1 MDFRIDAAFATPL
14 SLFRTSTIPFYPS
27 ISHKEQP
34 RCSTNPSTKKFM
46 RRDLQNLDI
55 PSFSE
60 VVQRVSPNNYP
71 LKRRLPKTL
80 QINIG
85 LTCNLACAHCH
96 VDSSPHR
103 SETMSAQVATRLI
116 ELVNNT
122 PSIEVVDITGG
133 APEMHAQ
140 FRSLVRAF
148 REMGK
153 SVIDRCNLT
162 VLLLEEQSDL
172 VQFLAHHRVRVVA
185 SLPCYTPE
193 NVKKQRG
200 NGVFDDSIEA
210 LARLNAAGY
219 GRDPSLVL
227 DLVYNPVGT
236 SLPPPQAK
244 LELDY
249 KRELKNAFDIDF
261 TSLIC
266 ITNMPIKRF
275 ADDLIVRGR
284 LEQYVNL
291 LADNF
296 NPGNVANV
304 MCLDMVHVAHDGS
317 FYDCDFNYALDMKLP
332 GPNQDI
338 SIRRAS
344 GLNVFDIDSL
354 AELGEKRIRTGPHC
368 FGCTAGNGSSCGGI
382 LS

>member
-1 MDFRIDAAFATPL
+1 M
-14 SLFRTSTIPFYPS
+14 
-27 ISHKEQP
+27 
-34 RCSTNPSTKKFM
+34 N
-46 RRDLQNLDI
+46 
-55 PSFSE
+55 
-60 VVQRVSPNNYP
+60 
-71 LKRRLPKTL
+71 
-80 QINIG
+80 
-85 LTCNLACAHCH
+85 
-96 VDSSPHR
+96 
-103 SETMSAQVATRLI
+103 AQVATRLI
-116 ELVNNT
+116 ELVKNT

-140 FRSLVRAF
+140 FRVLVRAF

-162 VLLLEEQSDL
+162 VLLREEQSDL
-172 VQFLAHHRVRVVA
+172 VQFLVEHRVRIVA

-210 LARLNAAGY
+210 LSRLNAAGY

-236 SLPPPQAK
+236 SLPPPQEN

-261 TSLIC
+261 TNLIC

-284 LEQYVNL
+284 LEEYVNL
-291 LADNF
+291 LSDNF
-296 NPGNVANV
+296 NPKNLQNV
-304 MCLDMVHVAHDGS
+304 MCLDMVHVAHDGT

-332 GPNQDI
+332 NPNQNV

-354 AELGEKRIRTGPHC
+354 AELVGRSIRTGPHC
-368 FGCTAGNGSSCGGI
+368 FGCTAGHGSSCGGN